1 VDLRGSKQR
10 RPCGLRSRKIYFVNS
25 VIVTG
30 GVPASLLMSDAR
42 RLGVALICST
52 QSAGR
57 RNYGHYSPGVVA
69 QFVYAARLPRKSANA
84 FFPSREA
91 SAILSKNMAEH
102 FTGTDLP
109 ARKISHRQGF
119 ARAPRLFTTYEK
131 SAGSRSEI
139 IFIRRPFAKKFP
151 VKAEGRAWASRSWA
165 RPLLP
170 RGSFA
175 KTSCSNRPHLNMLL
189 NMLALVI

>member
-1 VDLRGSKQR
+1 MDLRGSKQR

-42 RLGVALICST
+42 RPGVALICST

-84 FFPSREA
+84 FFP
-91 SAILSKNMAEH
+91 L
-102 FTGTDLP
+102 
-109 ARKISHRQGF
+109 
-119 ARAPRLFTTYEK
+119 
-131 SAGSRSEI
+131 
-139 IFIRRPFAKKFP
+139 
-151 VKAEGRAWASRSWA
+151 A
-165 RPLLP
+165 RPLPYFQKIWQSTLRGPIYRREKFPIARALQERLASSRHTKNRLGRVLKSSLLDGHLP
-170 RGSFA
+170 KSF
-175 KTSCSNRPHLNMLL
+175 R
-189 NMLALVI
+189 

>member
-1 VDLRGSKQR
+1 
-10 RPCGLRSRKIYFVNS
+10 
-25 VIVTG
+25 
-30 GVPASLLMSDAR
+30 
-42 RLGVALICST
+42 
-52 QSAGR
+52 
-57 RNYGHYSPGVVA
+57 VVA

-151 VKAEGRAWASRSWA
+151 VKAEGRAWSS
-165 RPLLP
+165 PLL
-170 RGSFA
+170 GA
-175 KTSCSNRPHLNMLL
+175 
-189 NMLALVI
+189 ALVAARFFCQPAAAIVRI

>member
-1 VDLRGSKQR
+1 
-10 RPCGLRSRKIYFVNS
+10 
-25 VIVTG
+25 
-30 GVPASLLMSDAR
+30 
-42 RLGVALICST
+42 
-52 QSAGR
+52 
-57 RNYGHYSPGVVA
+57 
-69 QFVYAARLPRKSANA
+69 
-84 FFPSREA
+84 
-91 SAILSKNMAEH
+91 MAEH

-175 KTSCSNRPHLNMLL
+175 KTSCSNRPHLNKLL